1 MGDEQV
7 GQAHLLLQVL
17 EHIHDLCLN
26 GHVQCGDR
34 LVADD
39 EFRVERE
46 RTRDADTLALA
57 AGELVRVAVLV
68 ERL

>member
-1 MGDEQV
+1 MTNEELYRQYLSGE
-7 GQAHLLLQVL
+7 G
-17 EHIHDLCLN
+17 
-26 GHVQCGDR
+26 GGR

-39 EFRVERE
+39 ELGVERE

-68 ERL
+68 EGL